1 MGLLSTKE
9 NKDDLFSKI
18 LIYFDISIT
27 HPLQTTYKKYYAPS
41 GFGNVGSFFFSGISV
56 SITIIYFAD
65 INRPKQPGI
74 LVLSFSSNHI
84 SPNNIYIYL

>member
-27 HPLQTTYKKYYAPS
+27 HPLQTAYKKYYAS
-41 GFGNVGSFFFSGISV
+41 NGFGKVGSFFRVFRFLSQLSTLLISIGQ
-56 SITIIYFAD
+56 SS
-65 INRPKQPGI
+65 
-74 LVLSFSSNHI
+74 LVF
-84 SPNNIYIYL
+84 

>member
-27 HPLQTTYKKYYAPS
+27 HPLQTAYKNIMHPMALEKL
-41 GFGNVGSFFFSGISV
+41 VVFFPGISV
-56 SITIIYFAD
+56 SITIIYFAH

-74 LVLSFSSNHI
+74 LVLSFLSNHI
-84 SPNNIYIYL
+84 SPNKK

>member
-27 HPLQTTYKKYYAPS
+27 HPLQTAYKKYYAS
-41 GFGNVGSFFFSGISV
+41 NGFGKVGSFFPGISV
-56 SITIIYFAD
+56 SITIIYFAH

-74 LVLSFSSNHI
+74 LVLSFLSTNVI
-84 SPNNIYIYL
+84 SPNKIYIYL